1 MMAMNSNA
9 PQSPVLPGPAA
20 VTHIIPKGLWLQAVA
35 RFARNQPLGLIAL
48 LGILTMLV
56 LGTFAHQ
63 IAPYDPL
70 ETRFDALLQPP
81 SAAHWMGT
89 DGYGR
94 DVWSRVLHG
103 TRPALLLGISTAL
116 LGSIVGGLIGV
127 TSAYFGGRVDAVI
140 QRGTEILQ
148 SIPLIVAAAVMI
160 AIMGRN
166 EVRGID
172 INLLMA
178 IALPYV
184 PVMARVMRGAA
195 LSVRAHPYIDAAK
208 ALGFSHARVIRHH
221 MLPSLLSPW
230 LVMVSAFTAQT
241 ILLEASLS
249 FLGLGV
255 AEPTPA
261 WGLMLSGVS
270 IEVFATAPWVI
281 LFPGIA
287 ISLTVFSFSLLG
299 DALRDAMDPK
309 SLHR

>member
-1 MMAMNSNA
+1 MTSKLKHSTVPAGQAGA
-9 PQSPVLPGPAA
+9 PHLVPR
-20 VTHIIPKGLWLQAVA
+20 GLRVQAIR
-35 RFARNQPLGLIAL
+35 RFARQQPLGLLAL
-48 LGILTMLV
+48 MGILIML
-56 LGTFAHQ
+56 LIGTFAGQ
-63 IAPYDPL
+63 VAPYDPL
-70 ETRFDALLQPP
+70 ETRFDALLQAP

-94 DVWSRVLHG
+94 DVFSRVLHG

-127 TSAYFGGRVDAVI
+127 TSAYFGGRIDTVI

-148 SIPLIVAAAVMI
+148 SVPLIVAATVMI
-160 AIMGRN
+160 AVLGRN
-166 EVRGID
+166 EIRGVD
-172 INLLMA
+172 VNLLLA

-195 LSVRAHPYIDAAK
+195 LPVRASPYIDAAR
-208 ALGFSHARVIRHH
+208 ALGFSHARVIRCH
-221 MLPSLLSPW
+221 MLPSLVSPW

-241 ILLEASLS
+241 ILLEAALS

-255 AEPTPA
+255 AEPAPA

-270 IEVFATAPWVI
+270 IEVFSTAPWVI
-281 LFPGIA
+281 LFPGLA

-309 SLHR
+309 SLRG